1 MLGKII
7 GNYQITHELAH
18 GRTGTVYR
26 GRNVGNSREAVIK
39 EISLSSF
46 PVSTRIHL
54 RARLRRETFIQ
65 AQLNH
70 QNIVKV
76 YESFSKGDN
85 CYMVTEYVHGMSLR
99 ELLNRQGVPTPAQA
113 VYLLKQALSAL
124 EYAHL
129 VSYMDESD
137 VLKTGILHRDL
148 KPENLMVDVS
158 GRLKITDF
166 GIVRM
171 PDRQTLAPP
180 SFQPGTVEYMPP
192 EQIRGLELDARSDIF
207 SLGVTFYEILT
218 GQIPYLK
225 TEKNAGEES
234 RSMSYTSPVRIVS
247 ELRPEVP
254 HGLSAIIMRSILRTP
269 GERFQSASEFLK
281 AIREF
286 ERNLKDDSFSS
297 QTISSPPRGTTGDL
311 TPGKKSA
318 GYHNGALQDNAAN
331 AHKSSS
337 QKVSQDKPPRER
349 VTKPYDDSPRMR
361 SSQGVLKETGR
372 EASQLS
378 SSEQR
383 RSTREPNQTQPNASV
398 VDPNSGRLFRQFG
411 DSANKSARIY
421 LVTTVSLVIVLALI
435 GIGYFM
441 VGRKLSPLL
450 VATTNE
456 TVWQPIEKDDPAKG
470 DEKRPAATAIEPSA
484 SQGVNFAEKLELA
497 READKQGKFNQ
508 AISLYEDYL
517 RHAADSPEQVSAK
530 AQADKLKQ
538 FVSHLNAARAA
549 LNRQDYSSAKKNYA
563 EALKLRPYSRM
574 VQNALAQAESKMA
587 GNP

>member
-7 GNYQITHELAH
+7 GNYQISHELAH

-26 GRNVGNSREAVIK
+26 GRHVGNSREVVIK

-85 CYMVTEYVHGMSLR
+85 FYMVTEYVHGMSLR

-113 VYLLKQALSAL
+113 VYLLKQALSGL

-225 TEKNAGEES
+225 KEKTAGEES
-234 RSMSYTSPVRIVS
+234 RSMSYTSPVRVVS

-286 ERNLKDDSFSS
+286 ERNLKDDFFSS

-311 TPGKKSA
+311 TRGKKSA
-318 GYHNGALQDNAAN
+318 GYHNGALQDQDNAAD
-331 AHKSSS
+331 ARKSSS
-337 QKVSQDKPPRER
+337 QKAGQDKPQRER
-349 VTKPYDDSPRMR
+349 ITKPFDDSPRMR
-361 SSQGVLKETGR
+361 RPQGVLKEPGR
-372 EASQLS
+372 GASQLS
-378 SSEQR
+378 SSEQK
-383 RSTREPNQTQPNASV
+383 RSTREPNQAQPNASV

-441 VGRKLSPLL
+441 IGRKLSPLL

-456 TVWQPIEKDDPAKG
+456 TVWQPIEKDDSTKG
-470 DEKRPAATAIEPSA
+470 DEKRPAAVETST

-517 RHAADSPEQVSAK
+517 RDAADSPEQVAAK

-549 LNRQDYSSAKKNYA
+549 LNRQDYSSARKNYA
-563 EALKLRPYSRM
+563 EALKLRPYSKM